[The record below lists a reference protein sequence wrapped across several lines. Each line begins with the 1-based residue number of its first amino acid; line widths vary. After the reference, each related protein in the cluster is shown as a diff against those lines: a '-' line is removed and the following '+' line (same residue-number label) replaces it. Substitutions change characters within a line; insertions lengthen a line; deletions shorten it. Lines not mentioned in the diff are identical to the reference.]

1 MLFDDNT
8 REFNIIEAYHKG
20 KLVGKFVDMRTARDK
35 LGILADKVSY
45 NFATVVNE
53 KRDNKLFWELIE
65 KGFVLNN
72 KNTKSR

>member
-1 MLFDDNT
+1 MIFDDNT

-35 LGILADKVSY
+35 LGTLADKVSY
-45 NFATVVNE
+45 NFSTVVNE

-72 KNTKSR
+72 NTKSR

>member
-1 MLFDDNT
+1 MIFDDNT

-20 KLVGKFVDMRTARDK
+20 KLAGKFVDMRIARDK
-35 LGILADKVSY
+35 LGSLADKVSY

>member
-1 MLFDDNT
+1 MIFDDNT
-8 REFNIIEAYHKG
+8 REFNIIEAYYKG
-20 KLVGKFVDMRTARDK
+20 KPVGKFVDMRTARDK
-35 LGILADKVSY
+35 LGTLADKVSY